1 MNENLT
7 TPSAPKKHDDMNK
20 TYDGISED
28 EIKSLPMIMAAI
40 PGAVYRYRLT
50 PDLTQRF
57 LFISPGAMELFGYSA
72 EQLQESFEL
81 AWNMI
86 LAEDKDRLWGSI
98 QLSAKT
104 LSHWTH
110 EFRVRIRNGEV
121 RWLRGTAI
129 PEAPKNDGSI
139 VWNGILTD
147 ISDRKKVE
155 QNLEEKN
162 SALREIISHIET
174 EKQTIKNEVMANVD
188 HLVMPILRKLQKKGT
203 SIEEKYLKLLE
214 QTLQDLT
221 SSFGKRIEG
230 KLGRLT
236 PREIEI
242 CNMIKNGL
250 AVKEVSR
257 LLNTSPRTIETHRH
271 SIRKK
276 LDLANK
282 KINLTTY
289 LRTL

>member
-1 MNENLT
+1 ME
-7 TPSAPKKHDDMNK
+7 
-20 TYDGISED
+20 
-28 EIKSLPMIMAAI
+28 AI
-40 PGAVYRYRLT
+40 PGAIYRYQLT
-50 PDLTQRF
+50 PNETQRF
-57 LFISPGAMELFGYSA
+57 LFISPGAMELFGYTDK
-72 EQLQESFEL
+72 QLQGNFDL

-86 LAEDKDRLWGSI
+86 LAEDVDRLWRSI
-98 QLSAKT
+98 KASAKT
-104 LSHWTH
+104 LSRWTN
-110 EFRVRIRNGEV
+110 EFRVRVKSGEI
-121 RWLRGTAI
+121 RWLRSSAI
-129 PEAPKNDGSI
+129 PEMPQKDGSI
-139 VWNGILTD
+139 IWNGILVD
-147 ISDRKKVE
+147 ISDRKKIE

-162 SALREIISHIET
+162 SALRELISHIET
-174 EKQTIKNEVMANVD
+174 EKQLIKNEVMANVD

-203 SIEEKYLKLLE
+203 SFEEKHLKLLE
-214 QTLQDLT
+214 KTLEELT
-221 SSFGKRIEG
+221 SPFGKRIEG

-250 AVKEVSR
+250 TVKEVSR
-257 LLNTSPRTIETHRH
+257 LLSISPRTIETHRH